1 MFEIIYRYDPSRP
14 LATSRPATPVE
25 AKEWLE
31 SGNDAF
37 AHLSAQDLEDSASRS
52 WLLPLDPRD
61 LGLGGGGQALTQEPF
76 AAVLGCADAR
86 VPLETIFQRG
96 MNDIFAVRV
105 AGNVLGAEC
114 LGSMEYAAGHLHSLK
129 LAVVVGHS
137 GCGAVTATV
146 DAFLKP
152 GDYTQ
157 IVATQS
163 LRAIIDKLFVM
174 VRGAATSLAGV
185 HGDGVVQR
193 PGYRAALIDLAI
205 ALNAMVTASML
216 QRELEVDYDE
226 LGVAWGMYD
235 LRSRRVG
242 AWLARPEGQEDE
254 LTGLLPPPHGVEH
267 TRAMAVRL
275 ASSRRIQ
282 ALLDGQEDGR

>member
-1 MFEIIYRYDPSRP
+1 MFEIVYRYDPSRP
-14 LATSRPATPVE
+14 LATNRPASPGE
-25 AKEWLE
+25 AQSWLE
-31 SGNDAF
+31 SGNEAF
-37 AHLSAQDLEDSASRS
+37 AHLSAQDLVDPAPRR

-61 LGLGGGGQALTQEPF
+61 LGLGGGGQALAQEPF

-114 LGSMEYAAGHLHSLK
+114 LGSLEYAASHLHSLK
-129 LAVVVGHS
+129 LAVVLGHS

-146 DAFLKP
+146 DAFLTP
-152 GDYTQ
+152 ADYTQ

-174 VRGAATSLAGV
+174 VRGASISLVGV
-185 HGDGVVQR
+185 HGEAVVQR

-205 ALNAMVTASML
+205 GLNAMATASML
-216 QRELEVDYDE
+216 RRELSLDHGG
-226 LGVAWGMYD
+226 LGVAWGVYD
-235 LRSRRVG
+235 LSSRRVG
-242 AWLARPEGQEDE
+242 AWLVGAEGQEDE
-254 LTGLLPPPHGVEH
+254 QTGLLPPPHGGEQ
-267 TRAMAVRL
+267 TRAMAMRL
-275 ASSRRIQ
+275 AGSRRIR
-282 ALLDGQEDGR
+282 ALLDGHS

>member
-1 MFEIIYRYDPSRP
+1 MFEIIYRYDPAHPLETKRP
-14 LATSRPATPVE
+14 TTSVE
-25 AKEWLE
+25 AQGWLE

-37 AHLSAQDLEDSASRS
+37 AHLSRQDLEDSAPST

-114 LGSMEYAAGHLHSLK
+114 LGSMEYAARHLHSLK
-129 LAVVVGHS
+129 LVVVLGHS

-146 DAFLKP
+146 DAFLAP
-152 GDYTQ
+152 ADYTQ

-174 VRGAATSLAGV
+174 VRGASTSLAGV
-185 HGDGVVQR
+185 HGEAVVHR

-205 ALNAMVTASML
+205 AVNAMASSSML
-216 QRELEVDYDE
+216 QRELGVDHSD
-226 LGVAWGMYD
+226 LGVAWGVFD
-235 LRSRRVG
+235 LSSRRAG
-242 AWLARPEGQEDE
+242 AWLAGADGGEDE
-254 LTGLLPPPHGVEH
+254 LTGLLPPPHGVDE

-275 ASSRRIQ
+275 ASSRRIK
-282 ALLDGQEDGR
+282 ALLDGQGTN

>member
-1 MFEIIYRYDPSRP
+1 MFEIIYRYDPKQP
-14 LATSRPATPVE
+14 LETNRPASPVE
-25 AKEWLE
+25 AREWLE

-37 AHLSAQDLEDSASRS
+37 AHLSAQDLEDSAPRS

-61 LGLGGGGQALTQEPF
+61 LGLGGGGQALAQEPF

-96 MNDIFAVRV
+96 MNDLFAVRV

-114 LGSMEYAAGHLHSLK
+114 LGSMEYAASHLHSLK
-129 LAVVVGHS
+129 LAVVLGHS

-146 DAFLKP
+146 DAFLTP
-152 GDYTQ
+152 ADYTQ

-174 VRGAATSLAGV
+174 VRGASTSLAAV
-185 HGDGVVQR
+185 HGDAVVQR

-205 ALNAMVTASML
+205 ALNAMATASML
-216 QRELEVDYDE
+216 QRELGVDHGD
-226 LGVAWGMYD
+226 LGVAWGVYD
-235 LRSRRVG
+235 LSSRRVG
-242 AWLARPEGQEDE
+242 AWLAGGDGQEDE
-254 LTGLLPPPHGVEH
+254 LTGLLPPPHGVAQ
-267 TRAMAVRL
+267 TRTMAVRL

-282 ALLDGQEDGR
+282 ALLGGPGHS